1 MSPAVIALLA
11 LLAIGVALLTN
22 VAFQTRQIARK
33 MSERVGAVD
42 RYVDIGVIIHCVVAD
57 PDGEELVEGKPRLR
71 IVDTKAYGG
80 IVDTA
85 LVRPKIVEPSRLP
98 RVWYASPDQFAALK
112 HNDPAQLGQLVYG
125 SEGAG
130 KTRLLAMW
138 HYVRWVKALG
148 ERREGGQT
156 APTTTRLKMVRD
168 EMLSIFAPAWFTY
181 SSSEDTFTMCDGTTI
196 KLVSTYR
203 QSAAQG
209 SPIQG
214 FNWSWCGRDEA
225 QDQIDV
231 HEDIESR
238 GRSAKDGHYWQLAT
252 ATAKDDPHWRT
263 LRSVLLSSGQW
274 VKRDLSIFRSPFVT
288 AQFLATKRASMT
300 DREFR
305 RRYGNPET
313 GLVED
318 LAPELALYFGWN
330 RQRCLVTIKHGR
342 LTRVLDDATS
352 ASHILL
358 RSDLPMTS
366 QALARKIDIGF
377 SLLAGHDPGS
387 LKGATIYLDAYALRG
402 TGDYVWVVRGERMH
416 RRQTTEQ
423 SARDILKDAE
433 RMQRRVHVRAQPV
446 GQSEDKPSEDL
457 YRIFRRVGLDVRAAQ
472 YKKDGTGT
480 GVIKKDDRIELLNW
494 LFEKGRLFVEC
505 DDLGRPVAPNLVTA
519 LESMERD
526 EKGRAEWERKDGDDL
541 SDCPAALGYALWP
554 FEKSAAS
561 GLQADIRKGLA

>member
-1 MSPAVIALLA
+1 LILWLIAA
-11 LLAIGVALLTN
+11 LAIGAALLLTN
-22 VAFQTRQIARK
+22 PAFKQRQIAREL
-33 MSERVGAVD
+33 SERVGAVD
-42 RYVDIGVIIHCVVAD
+42 RFVDIGVTIKTVVAD
-57 PDGEELVEGKPRLR
+57 PEGSELIEGKPRLR
-71 IVDTKAYGG
+71 VVDTWYLGG
-80 IVDTA
+80 IVDTK
-85 LVRPKIVEPSRLP
+85 RSTPQIVGPSQNR
-98 RVWYASPDQFAALK
+98 RVWYASPEQADALK
-112 HNDPAQLGQLVYG
+112 HNDTAQLGQLIYG

-138 HYVRWVKALG
+138 HYVRWVKSIG

-168 EMLSIFAPAWFTY
+168 ELLELFSPSWFTY

-209 SPIQG
+209 SPVQG

-263 LRSVLLSSGQW
+263 LRSVLIGSGQW
-274 VKRDLSIFRSPFVT
+274 LKRDLSIFRSPFVT
-288 AQFLATKRASMT
+288 KQFLATKRASMT

-313 GLVED
+313 GVVED
-318 LAPELALYFGWN
+318 LAPELALYFGWDRKRNLRPIPITAKKITSIVLSKKTGN
-330 RQRCLVTIKHGR
+330 RQH
-342 LTRVLDDATS
+342 A
-352 ASHILL
+352 
-358 RSDLPMTS
+358 
-366 QALARKIDIGF
+366 
-377 SLLAGHDPGS
+377 LLAGHDPGS
-387 LKGATIYLDAYALRG
+387 LKGATIYLDAYQVPGRP
-402 TGDYVWVVRGERMH
+402 DPVWWVRKERMH

-423 SARDILKDAE
+423 SGLEILKDARDLGCNIRADSE
-433 RMQRRVHVRAQPV
+433 IVHVRAQPV
-446 GQSEDKPSEDL
+446 GQSDDKPSEDL
-457 YRIFRRVGLDVRAAQ
+457 YRIFKRIGLDVRAAQ

-480 GVIKKDDRIELLNW
+480 GHIKKDDRIELLNW
-494 LFEKGRLFVEC
+494 LFEKERLFVAC
-505 DDLGRPVAPNLVTA
+505 DDHGRPAAPNLVTA
-519 LESMERD
+519 LESMQRD
-526 EKGRAEWERKDGDDL
+526 ERGRAETERKDSQDL

-561 GLQADIRKGLA
+561 ALQADVRRSLS